1 MDEDG
6 ALVVGLLGEAGS
18 ERALGQNV
26 LSWLLEAEAEL
37 KVITPLCTQGNQVQK
52 CTRPDLFLPVIR
64 PTDSSLLVPAF
75 QPISSF

>member
-37 KVITPLCTQGNQVQK
+37 KVITPLCTQGNQG
-52 CTRPDLFLPVIR
+52 PEMHP
-64 PTDSSLLVPAF
+64 S
-75 QPISSF
+75 